1 MRGPNPPESET
12 TSPARLSN
20 TNHLEGRKLNFRNRK
35 AAVSYSVLLLLILA
49 ALVSGT
55 IVSSAQR
62 PQSQNAQPPRTG
74 PDALPGTK
82 WSVSQIQQAV
92 APVRPGRVLLPQH
105 WPNDARVA
113 VVVSFDIDNESYALS
128 TGNTAPGPLSDA
140 EYGATEGLPR
150 IVAMLDRLDIPAT
163 FFTPAASAILA
174 PEMIPEIMNSGKN
187 EIALHGWIHESVD
200 VLNDGAEEERL
211 LNQAI
216 DYIARISGK
225 KPVGSRTGSWA
236 FSPYTASVDQKLGL
250 TYDSSLMAMDVP
262 YEIMTN
268 GKNTGLVELPV
279 TWVQDDGIY
288 FGPQGALPSPRLIF
302 EVFRDEFD
310 MAYRERSF
318 LMLTFHPNAERR
330 SRFLYLEQLIAYM
343 KTKPGVWFATA
354 EQVANYVKTN
364 PTVDSPF
371 GRMQR

>member
-1 MRGPNPPESET
+1 MAT
-12 TSPARLSN
+12 
-20 TNHLEGRKLNFRNRK
+20 LNVINRK
-35 AAVSYSVLLLLILA
+35 RVLTYGVLLFIFAVS
-49 ALVSGT
+49 LVYGT
-55 IVSSAQR
+55 VISKAERQLSENTQ
-62 PQSQNAQPPRTG
+62 QPRTG

-82 WSVSQIQQAV
+82 WSIDQIKQAV
-92 APVRPGRVLLPQH
+92 APVRPGRVLLPKH
-105 WPNDARVA
+105 WPDDARVA
-113 VVVSFDIDNESYALS
+113 VVVSFDIDNESYPLS

-150 IVAMLDRLDIPAT
+150 IIAMLDRLNVPAT
-163 FFTPAASAILA
+163 FFTPAVSAILA
-174 PEMIPEIMNSGKN
+174 PEMIPEIIKSGKN

-200 VLNDGAEEERL
+200 ILNDGAEEERL
-211 LNQAI
+211 LSQAI
-216 DYIARISGK
+216 DYITRVSGK

-262 YEIMTN
+262 YEIVTN
-268 GKNTGLVELPV
+268 GNNTGLVELPV

-354 EQVANYVKTN
+354 EQVAHYVKEN